1 MFACDD
7 STSIDCA
14 RVMRGT
20 ASNAKADSP
29 AVAMVAI
36 LSASNGLSMPIS
48 TVPLAI
54 RARSPASGAR
64 TFSTMAQP

>member
-1 MFACDD
+1 MFACED

-20 ASNAKADSP
+20 ASRAKADRP
-29 AVAMVAI
+29 AVAMAAI

-54 RARSPASGAR
+54 RARSSASGAR
-64 TFSTMAQP
+64 TLSTMAQP